1 MSPALTEGGFQT
13 ANPHALA
20 TILEASETRSI
31 IAARDIFDING
42 MKLWARDQPVS
53 RELQR
58 KLMDRALQQP
68 LETCLVAEDGVTA
81 ETLRTA
87 VQQLIEAEGPL
98 APLLRQHA
106 AALQHGAQAVRLHP
120 VAQLLLSA
128 SQSARPQ
135 AFAHAVEA
143 MAVAG
148 ALMHAQTL
156 ARGADARLVVLAMTA
171 GLLHDIGEM
180 YIAPEFGEADA
191 DKALDV
197 DTYRQLVVHPH
208 IGQLLLSQLTDYPKD
223 IARAVAEHHEHLDGS
238 GYPHRLHGD
247 QISPLGRLLAATEMA
262 LAALCTPGANLHHAS
277 VALRVVP
284 GEFDEHL
291 AGPLA
296 AAARIV
302 TPLVTRQSTEDLL
315 HHMAQLDFALQG
327 ALNRLDTVLPSDPSP
342 GLQRAAD
349 LSRYLLHKLRQG
361 WNESGLWSPNAIGVD
376 QIAEAEAVQD
386 ALRTR
391 LHTIERMARLSAGE
405 LSTDDEDVLDQLC
418 RSLTADVAAD
428 QSPDAP

>member
-1 MSPALTEGGFQT
+1 MSPALTADGFQT

-20 TILEASETRSI
+20 IILEASETRSI

-68 LETCLVAEDGVTA
+68 LETCLVAEDGITA
-81 ETLRTA
+81 DTLRA
-87 VQQLIEAEGPL
+87 ALQHLVEGEGPL
-98 APLLRQHA
+98 SPLLRQHA
-106 AALQHGAQAVRLHP
+106 AALQKGAEAVRLHP
-120 VAQLLLSA
+120 VVQLLLTA
-128 SQSARPQ
+128 SQSARPNS
-135 AFAHAVEA
+135 FAHAVEA

-156 ARGADARLVVLAMTA
+156 GRGADARLVGLAMTA
-171 GLLHDIGEM
+171 GLVHDVGEM

-191 DKALDV
+191 GESLDA

-208 IGQLLLSQLTDYPKD
+208 VGQLLLTQLTDYPKD
-223 IARAVAEHHEHLDGS
+223 IARAVGEHHEHLDGS
-238 GYPHRLHGD
+238 GYPHCLRGE
-247 QISPLGRLLAATEMA
+247 QVSPLGRLLAATEMA
-262 LAALCTPGANLHHAS
+262 LSALRHPGANLHHAS

-284 GEFDEHL
+284 GEFDDHL

-296 AAARIV
+296 AAARVV
-302 TPLVTRQSTEDLL
+302 TPLVPRHSAEDLMHSL
-315 HHMAQLDFALQG
+315 ARLDLALQG
-327 ALNRLDTVLPSDPSP
+327 ALHRLDTALPPQPSP

-349 LSRYLLHKLRQG
+349 LSRHLLHKLRQG
-361 WNESGLWSPNAIGVD
+361 WNESGLWSPNALGAD

-386 ALRTR
+386 ALLIRLRT
-391 LHTIERMARLSAGE
+391 IARMARLSAGT
-405 LSTDDEDVLDQLC
+405 LPADDEEALDQLC
-418 RSLTADVAAD
+418 RSMTADVR
-428 QSPDAP
+428 

>member
-1 MSPALTEGGFQT
+1 MSPALSEVGFQT

-20 TILEASETRSI
+20 IILEASETRSI

-68 LETCLVAEDGVTA
+68 LETCLIAEDGITA
-81 ETLRTA
+81 ETLRVA
-87 VQQLIEAEGPL
+87 VQHLIEADGPL
-98 APLLRQHA
+98 APLLRLHA
-106 AALQHGAQAVRLHP
+106 AALQKGAEGVRLHP
-120 VAQLLLSA
+120 VVQLLLSA
-128 SQSARPQ
+128 SQSARPTS
-135 AFAHAVEA
+135 FAHAVEA
-143 MAVAG
+143 MTLAG

-156 ARGADARLVVLAMTA
+156 SRGADPNLVTWAMTA
-171 GLLHDIGEM
+171 GLVHDVGEM

-191 DKALDV
+191 GESLDA

-208 IGQLLLSQLTDYPKD
+208 VGQLLISQLTDYPKD

-238 GYPHRLHGD
+238 GYPHRLHGN

-262 LAALCTPGANLHHAS
+262 LAALRHPGASLHHAS

-296 AAARIV
+296 AAARV
-302 TPLVTRQSTEDLL
+302 
-315 HHMAQLDFALQG
+315 
-327 ALNRLDTVLPSDPSP
+327 
-342 GLQRAAD
+342 
-349 LSRYLLHKLRQG
+349 
-361 WNESGLWSPNAIGVD
+361 
-376 QIAEAEAVQD
+376 
-386 ALRTR
+386 
-391 LHTIERMARLSAGE
+391 
-405 LSTDDEDVLDQLC
+405 
-418 RSLTADVAAD
+418 VAPA
-428 QSPDAP
+428 

>member
-1 MSPALTEGGFQT
+1 MSPALSEVGFQT

-20 TILEASETRSI
+20 IILEASETRSI

-68 LETCLVAEDGVTA
+68 LETCLIAEDGITA
-81 ETLRTA
+81 ETLRVA
-87 VQQLIEAEGPL
+87 VQHLIEADGPL
-98 APLLRQHA
+98 APLLRLHA
-106 AALQHGAQAVRLHP
+106 AALQKGAEGVRLHP
-120 VAQLLLSA
+120 VVQLLLSA
-128 SQSARPQ
+128 SQSARPTS
-135 AFAHAVEA
+135 FAHAVEA
-143 MAVAG
+143 MTLAG

-156 ARGADARLVVLAMTA
+156 SRGADPNLVTWAMTA
-171 GLLHDIGEM
+171 GLVHDVGEM

-191 DKALDV
+191 GESLDA

-208 IGQLLLSQLTDYPKD
+208 VGQLLISQLTDYPKD

-238 GYPHRLHGD
+238 GYPHRLHGN

-262 LAALCTPGANLHHAS
+262 LAALRHPGASLHHAS

-296 AAARIV
+296 AAARVV
-302 TPLVTRQSTEDLL
+302 TPLVPRQSAEDLL
-315 HHMAQLDFALQG
+315 HSLAQLDLALQG
-327 ALNRLDTVLPSDPSP
+327 ALNRLDSVLPPEPSV

-349 LSRYLLHKLRQG
+349 LSRYLLHKLRHG
-361 WNESGLWSPNAIGVD
+361 WNESGLWSPAAIGAD

-386 ALRTR
+386 ALRAR
-391 LHTIERMARLSAGE
+391 LLTIARMARLSAGE
-405 LSTDDEDVLDQLC
+405 LSADDEEALDELC
-418 RSLTADVAAD
+418 RCMSADVN
-428 QSPDAP
+428 